1 MLMWCAISTDATNSR
16 QSKVPMLRRLIVI
29 VTAAI
34 LFSNSLTL
42 AESKKPKPPDEFPP
56 SPLEITTPDPLLPRL
71 PKDKQPLTLEERQ
84 KLEPALD
91 ALNQEAAAKLQ
102 AGDQVAAF
110 EIWNRE
116 LRLRRFLGSLAEV
129 QALSR
134 VSAIAWNQNNSPEVQ
149 YITHRL
155 QAIQKQ
161 AQSQKTTAEID
172 LELWRS
178 LGQAYQNV
186 RSPKLAVEAYNQ
198 VLLVVRQQKNP
209 TAVVEILKT
218 IGELH
223 LSWFDYRKAAPIYE
237 ELLGL
242 ATSQGERLNEVTYL
256 QRLADIYEQT
266 NQLQQSLNVLNKL
279 AEIYLNENNLT
290 EIPELKL
297 AIASD
302 YESLA
307 KKDPNLLLEAFKN
320 YQEAYTT
327 AWQLQ
332 EYVRAGE
339 ALQKLIALYR
349 SQGQTDE
356 ALQASEILVQIQ
368 AQAVNFYGMM
378 QAYDQ
383 IGQLYLERKQ
393 FPQALTAFQKGLE
406 LAQQLKH
413 EEAYFTGQ
421 IEKVSKANL

>member
-1 MLMWCAISTDATNSR
+1 
-16 QSKVPMLRRLIVI
+16 MLRRLILI

-42 AESKKPKPPDEFPP
+42 AQTKKPKPPDQFPP

-71 PKDKQPLTLEERQ
+71 PKDKQPLTLQEQQ
-84 KLEPALD
+84 KLEPALN

-102 AGDQVAAF
+102 AGDQIAAF

-116 LRLRRFLGSLAEV
+116 LRLRRFFGPLAEV

-134 VSAIAWNQNNSPEVQ
+134 VGAIAWKQNYGEEVK
-149 YITHRL
+149 YITQRL

-161 AQSQKTTAEID
+161 TQSQKKTAQVD

-178 LGQAYQNV
+178 LAQAYQNV
-186 RSPKLAVEAYNQ
+186 RSLKLAVEAYDQ
-198 VLLVVRQQKNP
+198 VLLVVRQQKD
-209 TAVVEILKT
+209 AIALVETLKT

-223 LSWFDYRKAAPIYE
+223 LTWFDYTKATPVYE
-237 ELLGL
+237 ELLSL
-242 ATSQGERLNEVTYL
+242 ATSQGERVNEVTYL
-256 QRLADIYEQT
+256 QRLAYIYEQT
-266 NQLQQSLNVLNKL
+266 KQPQQSLNVLNRL
-279 AEIYLNENNLT
+279 VEIYVSQNNLT
-290 EIPELKL
+290 QIPELKL

-307 KKDPNLLLEAFKN
+307 KEDPNLLLEAFNN
-320 YQEAYTT
+320 YQEAYIT
-327 AWQLQ
+327 AWQLL
-332 EYVRAGE
+332 EYFRAGE

-349 SQGQTDE
+349 SQGQIDE
-356 ALQASEILVQIQ
+356 ALQTSQILVQTQTQ
-368 AQAVNFYGMM
+368 AANFYGMM

-383 IGQLYLERKQ
+383 IGQLYLERKD
-393 FPQALTAFQKGLE
+393 FPQALIAFKKGLE

-421 IEKVSKANL
+421 IQKVSKAKL

>member
-1 MLMWCAISTDATNSR
+1 MLH
-16 QSKVPMLRRLIVI
+16 RLIVI
-29 VTAAI
+29 VTATI
-34 LFSNSLTL
+34 FLSNSLTL
-42 AESKKPKPPDEFPP
+42 AQSQKPKPPDKFPP
-56 SPLEITTPDPLLPRL
+56 NPLEFTTPDSLLPRS
-71 PKDKQPLTLEERQ
+71 PKDKKPLTPEERQ

-91 ALNQEAAAKLQ
+91 KLNQQAAAKLQ

-116 LRLRRFLGSLAEV
+116 LRLRRFLGFLAEV

-134 VSAIAWNQNNSPEVQ
+134 VGAIAWNQNDRQEVL
-149 YITHRL
+149 YITERL

-161 AQSQKTTAEID
+161 TQKEEKSTTID

-178 LGQAYQNV
+178 LGQAYQNL
-186 RSPKLAVEAYNQ
+186 RSPKQAVQAYNQ
-198 VLLVVRQQKNP
+198 VLLAVRQQKDT
-209 TAVVEILKT
+209 TAIVETLKT

-223 LSWFDYRKAAPIYE
+223 LSWFDYRQAAPIYE
-237 ELLGL
+237 ELLSL
-242 ATSQGERLNEVTYL
+242 ATSQGESVNELAYL
-256 QRLADIYEQT
+256 QQLAEIYAQTEQP
-266 NQLQQSLNVLNKL
+266 QQSLNVLNKL
-279 AEIYLNENNLT
+279 VEIYINENNLLK
-290 EIPELKL
+290 IPELKL

-307 KKDPNLLLEAFKN
+307 KTDPNLLVEAFKN

-349 SQGQTDE
+349 SQGQIDE
-356 ALQASEILVQIQ
+356 ALEASQILVDTQTQ
-368 AQAVNFYGMM
+368 AANFYTVM

-383 IGQLYLERKQ
+383 IGQLYLERKEY
-393 FPQALTAFQKGLE
+393 PQALTAFQKGLE

-413 EEAYFTGQ
+413 QEAYFTEQ
-421 IEKVSKANL
+421 IKKLPKANF

>member
-1 MLMWCAISTDATNSR
+1 MF
-16 QSKVPMLRRLIVI
+16 RRLIMI

-34 LFSNSLTL
+34 LFSSSLTL
-42 AESKKPKPPDEFPP
+42 AQTKNPKAPDKFPP
-56 SPLEITTPDPLLPRL
+56 NPLEITTPDPLLPRL
-71 PKDKQPLTLEERQ
+71 PKDKQPLTLQEQQ
-84 KLEPALD
+84 KLEPVLD

-134 VSAIAWNQNNSPEVQ
+134 VGAIAWKQNDAQEVQ
-149 YITHRL
+149 YITQRL

-161 AQSQKTTAEID
+161 AQSQKTTAPID

-186 RSPKLAVEAYNQ
+186 RSPKLAAEAYDQ
-198 VLLVVRQQKNP
+198 VLLVVRQQKDT
-209 TAVVEILKT
+209 TALIQTLKT
-218 IGELH
+218 IGEVH
-223 LSWFDYRKAAPIYE
+223 LSWFDYPKAAPIYE
-237 ELLGL
+237 ELLSL
-242 ATSQGERLNEVTYL
+242 ASSQGERVNQVTYL
-256 QRLADIYEQT
+256 RQLAEIYDRTSQP
-266 NQLQQSLNVLNKL
+266 QQSLNVLNKL
-279 AEIYLNENNLT
+279 VEIYVSENNLT

-307 KKDPNLLLEAFKN
+307 KKDPNLLLEAFNN

-327 AWQLQ
+327 AWQLK
-332 EYVRAGE
+332 EFVRAGE

-349 SQGQTDE
+349 AQGQTDE
-356 ALQASEILVQIQ
+356 ALQASQILVETETQ
-368 AQAVNFYGMM
+368 AANFYGLM

-383 IGQLYLERKQ
+383 IGQLYVERKE
-393 FPQALTAFQKGLE
+393 FPQALIAFQKGLE
-406 LAQQLKH
+406 VAQQLKH
-413 EEAYFTGQ
+413 EEAYFAGQ
-421 IEKVSKANL
+421 IKKVSKANL

>member
-1 MLMWCAISTDATNSR
+1 MFR
-16 QSKVPMLRRLIVI
+16 PLIMI

-34 LFSNSLTL
+34 LFSSSLTL
-42 AESKKPKPPDEFPP
+42 AQTKNPKVPDKFPP
-56 SPLEITTPDPLLPRL
+56 NPLEITTPDPLLPRL
-71 PKDKQPLTLEERQ
+71 PKDKQPLTLQEQQ

-102 AGDQVAAF
+102 AGDQVTAF

-134 VSAIAWNQNNSPEVQ
+134 VGAIAWKQNDAQEVQ
-149 YITHRL
+149 YITQRL

-161 AQSQKTTAEID
+161 AQSQKTTAPID
-172 LELWRS
+172 LQLWRS

-186 RSPKLAVEAYNQ
+186 RSPQLAAEAYDQ
-198 VLLVVRQQKNP
+198 VLLVVRQQKDT
-209 TAVVEILKT
+209 TALIETLKT
-218 IGELH
+218 IGEVH
-223 LSWFDYRKAAPIYE
+223 LSWFDYPKAAPIYE
-237 ELLGL
+237 ELLSL
-242 ATSQGERLNEVTYL
+242 ASSQGERVNEVIYL
-256 QRLADIYEQT
+256 QQLAEIYDRT
-266 NQLQQSLNVLNKL
+266 NQPQQSLNVLNKL
-279 AEIYLNENNLT
+279 VEIYVSENNLT

-307 KKDPNLLLEAFKN
+307 KKDPNLLLEAFNN

-327 AWQLQ
+327 AWQLK

-356 ALQASEILVQIQ
+356 ALQASQILVETETQ
-368 AQAVNFYGMM
+368 AANFYGLM

-383 IGQLYLERKQ
+383 IGQLYLERKE

-406 LAQQLKH
+406 VAQQLKH
-413 EEAYFTGQ
+413 EEAYFAGQ
-421 IEKVSKANL
+421 IKKVSKENF

>member
-1 MLMWCAISTDATNSR
+1 
-16 QSKVPMLRRLIVI
+16 MLRRLIVI

-34 LFSNSLTL
+34 LFSSSLTL

-56 SPLEITTPDPLLPRL
+56 SPLEITTRDPLLPRL
-71 PKDKQPLTLEERQ
+71 PKDKQPLTLEEKQ

-134 VSAIAWNQNNSPEVQ
+134 VSAIAWNQNNSQEVQ
-149 YITHRL
+149 YITLRL

-161 AQSQKTTAEID
+161 AESQKKTAQID

-186 RSPKLAVEAYNQ
+186 RSPKLALEAYDQ
-198 VLLVVRQQKNP
+198 VLLVVRQQKN
-209 TAVVEILKT
+209 TAALIEILKT

-223 LSWFDYRKAAPIYE
+223 LSWFDYRKAAPIYQ

-242 ATSQGERLNEVTYL
+242 ATSQGERVNEVTYL

-266 NQLQQSLNVLNKL
+266 NQPQQSLNVLNRL
-279 AEIYLNENNLT
+279 AEIYVNQNNLT
-290 EIPELKL
+290 EIPQLKL

-332 EYVRAGE
+332 EYVRAGD

-349 SQGQTDE
+349 SQGQTDA
-356 ALQASEILVQIQ
+356 ALQASQILVQIQ
-368 AQAVNFYGMM
+368 AQAANFYGMM

-383 IGQLYLERKQ
+383 IGQLYLERKE

-406 LAQQLKH
+406 LAQQLKYQ
-413 EEAYFTGQ
+413 EAYFTGQ
-421 IEKVSKANL
+421 IEKLSKANL

>member
-1 MLMWCAISTDATNSR
+1 
-16 QSKVPMLRRLIVI
+16 MLRRLIAI
-29 VTAAI
+29 ATVTI
-34 LFSNSLTL
+34 LFSSSLTL
-42 AESKKPKPPDEFPP
+42 AQSKKPKPPDKFPP
-56 SPLEITTPDPLLPRL
+56 NPLEITTPDPLSPRS
-71 PKDKQPLTLEERQ
+71 PQDQQPLTLQERQ

-102 AGDQVAAF
+102 AGEPEAAF
-110 EIWNRE
+110 GIWNRE
-116 LRLRRFLGSLAEV
+116 LRLRRFFGSLAEV

-134 VSAIAWNQNNSPEVQ
+134 VGAIAWNQNNGEEVQ
-149 YITHRL
+149 YITQRL

-161 AQSQKTTAEID
+161 TQSEKKTAPID

-186 RSPKLAVEAYNQ
+186 RSSKPAIEAYNQ
-198 VLLVVRQQKNP
+198 VLLVVREQKDP
-209 TAVVEILKT
+209 IALVETLQT

-223 LSWFDYRKAAPIYE
+223 LSWFDYPKAAPIYE
-237 ELLGL
+237 ELLSL
-242 ATSQGERLNEVTYL
+242 ATSRGDRANEVIYL
-256 QRLADIYEQT
+256 QRLAYIYEQT
-266 NQLQQSLNVLNKL
+266 NQPQQSLNVLNKL
-279 AEIYLNENNLT
+279 VEIYVNENNLT
-290 EIPELKL
+290 KIPQLKL

-332 EYVRAGE
+332 QFVPAGE

-356 ALQASEILVQIQ
+356 ALQASQILVQTQ
-368 AQAVNFYGMM
+368 AQAANFYGMM

-383 IGQLYLERKQ
+383 IGQLYLERKE
-393 FPQALTAFQKGLE
+393 FPQALTAFQKGLK

-421 IEKVSKANL
+421 IEKLSKTNF

>member
-1 MLMWCAISTDATNSR
+1 ML
-16 QSKVPMLRRLIVI
+16 KRLIVI

-34 LFSNSLTL
+34 VFSSSLTL
-42 AESKKPKPPDEFPP
+42 AQTKKRKLPDKFPP
-56 SPLEITTPDPLLPRL
+56 NPLEITTPDPLLPRL
-71 PKDKQPLTLEERQ
+71 PKDKQPLTLQEQQ

-134 VSAIAWNQNNSPEVQ
+134 VGAIAWKQNDGQEVQ
-149 YITHRL
+149 YITQRL

-161 AQSQKTTAEID
+161 AQSKKRTAQVD

-178 LGQAYQNV
+178 LGQAYQNL
-186 RSPKLAVEAYNQ
+186 RSPKLAVEAFDQ
-198 VLLVVRQQKNP
+198 VLLVVREQKNT
-209 TAVVEILKT
+209 TAVVENLKT

-223 LSWFDYRKAAPIYE
+223 LSWFDYPKAAPVYE

-242 ATSQGERLNEVTYL
+242 ATSQNERVNEVTYL
-256 QRLADIYEQT
+256 QRLAYIYEQT
-266 NQLQQSLNVLNKL
+266 RQPQQSLNVLNRL
-279 AEIYLNENNLT
+279 VEIYVNENNLI

-297 AIASD
+297 AIASN

-307 KKDPNLLLEAFKN
+307 KENPNLLLEAFNN

-327 AWQLQ
+327 AWQLK
-332 EYVRAGE
+332 EYTRAGE
-339 ALQKLIALYR
+339 ALQKLIAVYR

-356 ALQASEILVQIQ
+356 ALQASQILVETESQ
-368 AQAVNFYGMM
+368 AANFYGMM

-383 IGQLYLERKQ
+383 IGQLYLERKE
-393 FPQALTAFQKGLE
+393 FPQALTAFKKGLE

>member
-1 MLMWCAISTDATNSR
+1 
-16 QSKVPMLRRLIVI
+16 MLRRLILI

-34 LFSNSLTL
+34 LFSSSLTL
-42 AESKKPKPPDEFPP
+42 AETKKPKPLDKFPP
-56 SPLEITTPDPLLPRL
+56 NPLEITTPDPLLPRS
-71 PKDKQPLTLEERQ
+71 PKDKQPLTLQEQQ
-84 KLEPALD
+84 KLKPALD

-134 VSAIAWNQNNSPEVQ
+134 VGAIAWKQNDGQEVK
-149 YITHRL
+149 YITQRL
-155 QAIQKQ
+155 QEIQKQ
-161 AQSQKTTAEID
+161 AQSQKTTAQID

-186 RSPKLAVEAYNQ
+186 RSPKLAVEAYDQ
-198 VLLVVRQQKNP
+198 ILLVVREQKNT
-209 TAVVEILKT
+209 TAVVETLKT

-223 LSWFDYRKAAPIYE
+223 LSWFDYVKAAPIYE
-237 ELLGL
+237 ELLSL
-242 ATSQGERLNEVTYL
+242 ATSLGERVNEVTYL
-256 QRLADIYEQT
+256 QRLAEIYDQT
-266 NQLQQSLNVLNKL
+266 NQPQQSLNVLNKL
-279 AEIYLNENNLT
+279 AEIYVSENNLT

-297 AIASD
+297 AIASN

-307 KKDPNLLLEAFKN
+307 KKDPNLLLEAFNN
-320 YQEAYTT
+320 YQEVYTT
-327 AWQLQ
+327 AWQLK

-349 SQGQTDE
+349 SQGQTEE
-356 ALQASEILVQIQ
+356 ALQASEILVDTETQ
-368 AQAVNFYGMM
+368 AANFYGLM

-383 IGQLYLERKQ
+383 IGQLYLERKE

-406 LAQQLKH
+406 IAQQLKH

-421 IEKVSKANL
+421 IKKVSKANL

>member
-1 MLMWCAISTDATNSR
+1 
-16 QSKVPMLRRLIVI
+16 MLRRLIAI
-29 VTAAI
+29 ATATI
-34 LFSNSLTL
+34 LFSSSLTL
-42 AESKKPKPPDEFPP
+42 AQSKKPKPPDKFPP
-56 SPLEITTPDPLLPRL
+56 NPLEITTPDPLSPRS
-71 PKDKQPLTLEERQ
+71 PKQKEPLTPQERE

-102 AGDQVAAF
+102 AGEPIAAF

-129 QALSR
+129 EALSR
-134 VSAIAWNQNNSPEVQ
+134 VGAIAWKQNDGEEVQ
-149 YITHRL
+149 YITQRL
-155 QAIQKQ
+155 QTIQKQ
-161 AQSQKTTAEID
+161 AQSQKKSAQID

-186 RSPKLAVEAYNQ
+186 RSPKLAIEAYGQ
-198 VLLVVRQQKNP
+198 VLLVVRQQKDP
-209 TAVVEILKT
+209 IALVETLKT
-218 IGELH
+218 MGELH
-223 LSWFDYRKAAPIYE
+223 LSWFDYSKAAPIYE
-237 ELLGL
+237 ELLSL
-242 ATSQGERLNEVTYL
+242 ATSLGEGVKEVTYL

-266 NQLQQSLNVLNKL
+266 NQPQQSLNVLNKL
-279 AEIYLNENNLT
+279 AEIYVNENNFT

-307 KKDPNLLLEAFKN
+307 KKDPNFLLEAFKN

-327 AWQLQ
+327 AWELK
-332 EYVRAGE
+332 EYVRAGD

-356 ALQASEILVQIQ
+356 ALQTSQILVDAQ
-368 AQAVNFYGMM
+368 AQAANFYGMM
-378 QAYDQ
+378 KAYDQ
-383 IGQLYLERKQ
+383 IGQLYVERKEY
-393 FPQALTAFQKGLE
+393 PQAVTAFQKGLE
-406 LAQQLKH
+406 LAQQLKL

-421 IEKVSKANL
+421 IQKLSKANF

>member
-1 MLMWCAISTDATNSR
+1 
-16 QSKVPMLRRLIVI
+16 MLRRLIVI

-34 LFSNSLTL
+34 LFSSSLTL
-42 AESKKPKPPDEFPP
+42 AESKKPKPPDKFPP
-56 SPLEITTPDPLLPRL
+56 SPLEITTLDPLSPRS

-102 AGDQVAAF
+102 AGEPEVAF

-116 LRLRRFLGSLAEV
+116 LRLRRFFGSIAEV

-134 VSAIAWNQNNSPEVQ
+134 VGAIAWNQNESLEVQ
-149 YITHRL
+149 YITQRL

-161 AQSQKTTAEID
+161 AQSQKTTAQID

-178 LGQAYQNV
+178 LGEAYQNV
-186 RSPKLAVEAYNQ
+186 RSSKLALEAYDQ
-198 VLLVVRQQKNP
+198 VLLVVRQQKDS

-223 LSWFDYRKAAPIYE
+223 LSWFDYPKAAPIYE
-237 ELLGL
+237 ELLSL
-242 ATSQGERLNEVTYL
+242 ATSLGEGANQVTYL
-256 QRLADIYEQT
+256 QRLAYIYEQT
-266 NQLQQSLNVLNKL
+266 NQPQQSLNVLNKL
-279 AEIYLNENNLT
+279 AEIYVNGNNLT

-307 KKDPNLLLEAFKN
+307 KKDRNLLPAAFKN

-339 ALQKLIALYR
+339 ALQKLITLYR
-349 SQGQTDE
+349 SQGQIDE
-356 ALQASEILVQIQ
+356 ALQSSQILVQTQ
-368 AQAVNFYGMM
+368 AQAGNFYGMM

-383 IGQLYLERKQ
+383 IGQLYVERKEYHN
-393 FPQALTAFQKGLE
+393 ALTAFQQGLK

-421 IEKVSKANL
+421 IQKLSKAN

>member
-1 MLMWCAISTDATNSR
+1 
-16 QSKVPMLRRLIVI
+16 MLRHLIVI

-34 LFSNSLTL
+34 LFSSSLTL
-42 AESKKPKPPDEFPP
+42 AESKKPKPPDKFPP
-56 SPLEITTPDPLLPRL
+56 SPLEITTPDPLSPRS
-71 PKDKQPLTLEERQ
+71 PKDKQPLTLEEQQ

-102 AGDQVAAF
+102 ASEPEAAF

-134 VSAIAWNQNNSPEVQ
+134 VGAIAWNQNDSQEVK
-149 YITHRL
+149 YITERL

-161 AQSQKTTAEID
+161 TQSKKTTAPID
-172 LELWRS
+172 LKLWRS
-178 LGQAYQNV
+178 LGEAYQNV
-186 RSPKLAVEAYNQ
+186 RSSKLALEAYNQ
-198 VLLVVRQQKNP
+198 VLLVVRQQQDP

-223 LSWFDYRKAAPIYE
+223 LSWFDYRKAVPVYE
-237 ELLGL
+237 ELLSL
-242 ATSQGERLNEVTYL
+242 ATSLGQGVNQVTYL
-256 QRLADIYEQT
+256 QRLAYIYEQT
-266 NQLQQSLNVLNKL
+266 NQPQQSLNVLNKL
-279 AEIYLNENNLT
+279 AEIYVNENNLT

-307 KKDPNLLLEAFKN
+307 KKDRNLLPEAFKN
-320 YQEAYTT
+320 YQESYTT

-349 SQGQTDE
+349 SQGQVDE
-356 ALQASEILVQIQ
+356 ALQSSQILVQTQ
-368 AQAVNFYGMM
+368 AQAANFYGMM

-383 IGQLYLERKQ
+383 IGQLYVERKE

-421 IEKVSKANL
+421 IQKVSKANF

>member
-1 MLMWCAISTDATNSR
+1 
-16 QSKVPMLRRLIVI
+16 MLRRLIAI
-29 VTAAI
+29 ATATI
-34 LFSNSLTL
+34 LFSSSLTL
-42 AESKKPKPPDEFPP
+42 AQSKKPKPPDKFPP
-56 SPLEITTPDPLLPRL
+56 NPLEITTPDPLSPRS
-71 PKDKQPLTLEERQ
+71 PKDKQPLTLQERQ
-84 KLEPALD
+84 ELEPALD

-102 AGDQVAAF
+102 AGEPETAF

-116 LRLRRFLGSLAEV
+116 LRLRRFFGSLAEV

-134 VSAIAWNQNNSPEVQ
+134 VGAIAWNQNNGEEVQ
-149 YITHRL
+149 YITQRL
-155 QAIQKQ
+155 QTIQKQ
-161 AQSQKTTAEID
+161 TQSQKKIAPID

-186 RSPKLAVEAYNQ
+186 RSSKLAIEAYNQ
-198 VLLVVRQQKNP
+198 VLLVVREQKDP
-209 TAVVEILKT
+209 TAVVETLNT
-218 IGELH
+218 IGQLH
-223 LSWFDYRKAAPIYE
+223 LSWFDYPKAAPIYE
-237 ELLGL
+237 ELLSL
-242 ATSQGERLNEVTYL
+242 ATSLGERGNEVIYL
-256 QRLADIYEQT
+256 QLLAYIYEQT
-266 NQLQQSLNVLNKL
+266 NQPQQSLNVLNKL
-279 AEIYLNENNLT
+279 AEIYVNENDLT
-290 EIPELKL
+290 KIPELKL

-339 ALQKLIALYR
+339 ALQKLITLYR
-349 SQGQTDE
+349 SQRQTDE
-356 ALQASEILVQIQ
+356 ALQASQILVQIQ
-368 AQAVNFYGMM
+368 AQAANFYGMM

-383 IGQLYLERKQ
+383 IGQLYVERKE
-393 FPQALTAFQKGLE
+393 FPQALTAFQKGLK

-421 IEKVSKANL
+421 IEKLSKTNF

>member
-1 MLMWCAISTDATNSR
+1 
-16 QSKVPMLRRLIVI
+16 MLRHLIAI
-29 VTAAI
+29 ATATI

-42 AESKKPKPPDEFPP
+42 AKSKPPKPPDQFPP
-56 SPLEITTPDPLLPRL
+56 SPLEITTPDPLSPRS
-71 PKDKQPLTLEERQ
+71 PKDKQPLTPQERQ

-102 AGDQVAAF
+102 AGEQIAAF

-134 VSAIAWNQNNSPEVQ
+134 VGAIAWKLNDGQEVQ
-149 YITHRL
+149 YITERL
-155 QAIQKQ
+155 QTIQKQ
-161 AQSQKTTAEID
+161 AQSQQKTAPID

-178 LGQAYQNV
+178 LGEAYKNV
-186 RSPKLAVEAYNQ
+186 RSSKLAIEAYNQ
-198 VLLVVRQQKNP
+198 VLLLVRQQKDQV
-209 TAVVEILKT
+209 AVLETLKT
-218 IGELH
+218 LGELH

-237 ELLGL
+237 ELLSF
-242 ATSQGERLNEVTYL
+242 ATSLGDRVNEVTYL
-256 QRLADIYEQT
+256 QQLAYIYEQT
-266 NQLQQSLNVLNKL
+266 SQPQQSLNVLNKL
-279 AEIYLNENNLT
+279 AEIYVNENKLT

-307 KKDPNLLLEAFKN
+307 KKDPNLLLEAFNN

-327 AWQLQ
+327 AWQLK
-332 EYVRAGE
+332 EYVRAGD

-349 SQGQTDE
+349 SQGQTEE

-368 AQAVNFYGMM
+368 AQAANFYGMM

-383 IGQLYLERKQ
+383 IGQLYLERKE
-393 FPQALTAFQKGLE
+393 FPQALTAFQQGLK

-413 EEAYFTGQ
+413 QEAYFTGQ
-421 IEKVSKANL
+421 IAKLSKAN

>member
-1 MLMWCAISTDATNSR
+1 ML
-16 QSKVPMLRRLIVI
+16 KRLIVI

-34 LFSNSLTL
+34 LFTSSLTL
-42 AESKKPKPPDEFPP
+42 AESKKPKVPDKFPP

-71 PKDKQPLTLEERQ
+71 PKDKQPLTLQEQ
-84 KLEPALD
+84 QNLEPALD
-91 ALNQEAAAKLQ
+91 ALSQEAAAKLQ
-102 AGDQVAAF
+102 AGEPVAAF

-134 VSAIAWNQNNSPEVQ
+134 VGAIAWKQNNKEEVQ
-149 YITHRL
+149 YILQRL
-155 QAIQKQ
+155 QAIEKQ
-161 AQSQKTTAEID
+161 AESQKKTAQVD

-178 LGQAYQNV
+178 LAQAYQNV
-186 RSPKLAVEAYNQ
+186 RSIKLAVEAYDQ
-198 VLLVVRQQKNP
+198 VLLVVRQQKDT
-209 TAVVEILKT
+209 TALIEMLKT

-223 LSWFDYRKAAPIYE
+223 LSWFDYPKAAPVYE
-237 ELLGL
+237 ELLSF
-242 ATSQGERLNEVTYL
+242 ATSQGERVNEITYL
-256 QRLADIYEQT
+256 QRLAYIYEQT
-266 NQLQQSLNVLNKL
+266 QQPQQSLNVLNKL
-279 AEIYLNENNLT
+279 LEIYVIENNLT
-290 EIPELKL
+290 KIPELKL

-327 AWQLQ
+327 AWQLK
-332 EYVRAGE
+332 EYVPAGD

-349 SQGQTDE
+349 SQGQIDE
-356 ALQASEILVQIQ
+356 ALQASQILVQTE
-368 AQAVNFYGMM
+368 AQAANFYGMM

-383 IGQLYLERKQ
+383 IGQLYIERKD
-393 FPQALTAFQKGLE
+393 FPQALTAFKQGLE

>member
-1 MLMWCAISTDATNSR
+1 MF
-16 QSKVPMLRRLIVI
+16 RRLIVI

-42 AESKKPKPPDEFPP
+42 AQSKKPKPPDKFPP

-71 PKDKQPLTLEERQ
+71 PNDKQPLTLQERQ

-102 AGDQVAAF
+102 ADEQIAAF

-134 VSAIAWNQNNSPEVQ
+134 VGAIAWNQNDSLEVQ
-149 YITHRL
+149 YITQRL

-161 AQSQKTTAEID
+161 MQSQKTTAQID

-186 RSPKLAVEAYNQ
+186 RSPKLALEAYDQ
-198 VLLVVRQQKNP
+198 VLLVVREQKNP
-209 TAVVEILKT
+209 TALVETLKT

-223 LSWFDYRKAAPIYE
+223 LSWFDYPQAAPIYE
-237 ELLGL
+237 ELLIL
-242 ATSQGERLNEVTYL
+242 ATSQSDRVNQITYL
-256 QRLADIYEQT
+256 RRLAYIYEQS
-266 NQLQQSLNVLNKL
+266 QQPQQSLNVLNKL
-279 AEIYLNENNLT
+279 AEIYINENNLT

-302 YESLA
+302 YQSLA
-307 KKDPNLLLEAFKN
+307 KEDPNLLLEAFNN

-356 ALQASEILVQIQ
+356 ALQTSQILVQTQ
-368 AQAVNFYGMM
+368 AQAANFYGMM

-383 IGQLYLERKQ
+383 IGQLYLERKE

-413 EEAYFTGQ
+413 QEAYFTEQ
-421 IEKVSKANL
+421 IKKL

>member
-1 MLMWCAISTDATNSR
+1 
-16 QSKVPMLRRLIVI
+16 MLRRLIVI
-29 VTAAI
+29 VTATI
-34 LFSNSLTL
+34 LFSSSLAL
-42 AESKKPKPPDEFPP
+42 AQSQKPKPPDKFPP
-56 SPLEITTPDPLLPRL
+56 SPLEITTPDPLLPRS
-71 PKDKQPLTLEERQ
+71 PKDKQPLTLQERQ

-91 ALNQEAAAKLQ
+91 GLNQEAAAKLQ
-102 AGDQVAAF
+102 AGDKVGAF

-116 LRLRRFLGSLAEV
+116 LRLRRFFGSLAEV

-134 VSAIAWNQNNSPEVQ
+134 VGAIAWNQNDGQEVQ
-149 YITHRL
+149 YITQRL

-161 AQSQKTTAEID
+161 AQSQKTTAPID
-172 LELWRS
+172 LELWRA

-186 RSPKLAVEAYNQ
+186 RSPKLALEAYDQ
-198 VLLVVRQQKNP
+198 VLLVIRQQQDT
-209 TAVVEILKT
+209 TAVVETLKI

-223 LSWFDYRKAAPIYE
+223 LSWFDYPKAAPIYE
-237 ELLGL
+237 ELLSL
-242 ATSQGERLNEVTYL
+242 ATAQGERVNEVTYL
-256 QRLADIYEQT
+256 QRLAYIYEQS
-266 NQLQQSLNVLNKL
+266 QQPQQSLNIRNKL
-279 AEIYLNENNLT
+279 VEIYINENKLT

-302 YESLA
+302 YELLA
-307 KKDPNLLLEAFKN
+307 KKDPNLLLEAFNN

-332 EYVRAGE
+332 EYARAGE

-356 ALQASEILVQIQ
+356 ALQASQILVQTQTQ
-368 AQAVNFYGMM
+368 AANFYGMM

-383 IGQLYLERKQ
+383 IGQLYLERKE

-421 IEKVSKANL
+421 IEKLSKANF

>member
-1 MLMWCAISTDATNSR
+1 ML
-16 QSKVPMLRRLIVI
+16 KRLIVI
-29 VTAAI
+29 VTAAT
-34 LFSNSLTL
+34 LFSSSLTL
-42 AESKKPKPPDEFPP
+42 AETKKPKPPDKFPP
-56 SPLEITTPDPLLPRL
+56 SPLEITTPDPLVPRL
-71 PKDKQPLTLEERQ
+71 PKDKQPLTLEEQQ

-116 LRLRRFLGSLAEV
+116 LRLRRFLSSSLEV

-134 VSAIAWNQNNSPEVQ
+134 VGAIAWKQNDSQEVQ
-149 YITHRL
+149 YITQRL

-161 AQSQKTTAEID
+161 VQSQKKTAQID

-186 RSPKLAVEAYNQ
+186 RSPQLALGAYDQ
-198 VLLVVRQQKNP
+198 VLLVVRQQKNT
-209 TAVVEILKT
+209 TALVEILKT
-218 IGELH
+218 VGELN

-237 ELLGL
+237 ELLSL
-242 ATSQGERLNEVTYL
+242 ATSVGDRVNELTYL
-256 QRLADIYEQT
+256 QRLAEIYEQT
-266 NQLQQSLNVLNKL
+266 NQPQQSLNVLNKL
-279 AEIYLNENNLT
+279 AEIYVNENNLT

-356 ALQASEILVQIQ
+356 ALQASQILVQTE
-368 AQAVNFYGMM
+368 AEAANFYGLM

-383 IGQLYLERKQ
+383 IGQLYLERKE
-393 FPQALTAFQKGLE
+393 FPQAVTAFQKGLE
-406 LAQQLKH
+406 LAHQLKH
-413 EEAYFTGQ
+413 QEAYFTGQ

>member
-1 MLMWCAISTDATNSR
+1 
-16 QSKVPMLRRLIVI
+16 MLRRLILI

-34 LFSNSLTL
+34 LFSSSLTW
-42 AESKKPKPPDEFPP
+42 AQTKKPKPLDKFPP

-71 PKDKQPLTLEERQ
+71 PKDKQPLTLQEQQ

-134 VSAIAWNQNNSPEVQ
+134 VGAIAWKQNDGQEVQ
-149 YITHRL
+149 YITQRL

-161 AQSQKTTAEID
+161 AQSQKTTAPID

-198 VLLVVRQQKNP
+198 VLLVVREQKNT
-209 TAVVEILKT
+209 TAVVETLKT

-223 LSWFDYRKAAPIYE
+223 LSWFDYPKAAPIYE
-237 ELLGL
+237 ELLSL
-242 ATSQGERLNEVTYL
+242 ATSLGVGVNEVTYL
-256 QRLADIYEQT
+256 QQLAEIYDQT
-266 NQLQQSLNVLNKL
+266 NQPQQSLNVLNKL
-279 AEIYLNENNLT
+279 VEIYVSENNLT

-297 AIASD
+297 AIASN

-307 KKDPNLLLEAFKN
+307 KEDPNLLLEAFKN

-327 AWQLQ
+327 AWQLK

-339 ALQKLIALYR
+339 ALQKLIALYC
-349 SQGQTDE
+349 SQGQTGE
-356 ALQASEILVQIQ
+356 ALQASEILVETQTQ
-368 AQAVNFYGMM
+368 AANFYGLM

-383 IGQLYLERKQ
+383 IGQLYLERKD

-406 LAQQLKH
+406 IAQQLKH

>member
-1 MLMWCAISTDATNSR
+1 ML
-16 QSKVPMLRRLIVI
+16 KRLIVI
-29 VTAAI
+29 VTAAT
-34 LFSNSLTL
+34 LFSSSLTL
-42 AESKKPKPPDEFPP
+42 ADSKKPKVPDKFPP

-71 PKDKQPLTLEERQ
+71 PKDKQPLTLEEQQ

-116 LRLRRFLGSLAEV
+116 LRLRRFLGSSLEV

-134 VSAIAWNQNNSPEVQ
+134 VGAIAWKQNDSQEVQ
-149 YITHRL
+149 YITQRL

-161 AQSQKTTAEID
+161 VQSQKKTAQID

-186 RSPKLAVEAYNQ
+186 RSPKLALEAYDQ
-198 VLLVVRQQKNP
+198 VLLVVRQQKNT
-209 TAVVEILKT
+209 TALVEILKT
-218 IGELH
+218 VGEVN

-242 ATSQGERLNEVTYL
+242 ATSVGDHVNKLTYL
-256 QRLADIYEQT
+256 QRLAEIYEQT
-266 NQLQQSLNVLNKL
+266 NQPQQSLNVLNKL
-279 AEIYLNENNLT
+279 AEIYVNENNLT

-307 KKDPNLLLEAFKN
+307 KKDPNLLLKAFKN

-356 ALQASEILVQIQ
+356 ALQASQILVQTETQ
-368 AQAVNFYGMM
+368 AANFYGLM

-383 IGQLYLERKQ
+383 IGQLYLERKE

-413 EEAYFTGQ
+413 QEAYFTGQ
-421 IEKVSKANL
+421 IEKISKANL

>member
-1 MLMWCAISTDATNSR
+1 
-16 QSKVPMLRRLIVI
+16 MLRRLIVI

-34 LFSNSLTL
+34 LFSSSLTL
-42 AESKKPKPPDEFPP
+42 AQTNKPKPTDKFPP

-71 PKDKQPLTLEERQ
+71 PKDKQSLTLQEQQ

-134 VSAIAWNQNNSPEVQ
+134 VGAIAWRQNDGQEVQ
-149 YITHRL
+149 YITQRL

-161 AQSQKTTAEID
+161 AQSQKTTAQID

-198 VLLVVRQQKNP
+198 VLLVVREQKNT
-209 TAVVEILKT
+209 TAVLENLRT

-223 LSWFDYRKAAPIYE
+223 LSWFDYPKAAPIYE
-237 ELLGL
+237 ELLSL
-242 ATSQGERLNEVTYL
+242 ATSQGDRVNEVTYL
-256 QRLADIYEQT
+256 KRLAYIYEQT
-266 NQLQQSLNVLNKL
+266 KQPQQSLNVLNKL
-279 AEIYLNENNLT
+279 SEIYVNENNLT

-297 AIASD
+297 AIASN

-307 KKDPNLLLEAFKN
+307 KEDPNLLLEAFNN

-327 AWQLQ
+327 AWQLK

-339 ALQKLIALYR
+339 ALQKLIGLYR

-356 ALQASEILVQIQ
+356 ALQASQILVETETQ
-368 AQAVNFYGMM
+368 AANFYGLM

-383 IGQLYLERKQ
+383 IGQLYVERKE

-406 LAQQLKH
+406 IAQQLKH
-413 EEAYFTGQ
+413 EVAYFTGQ

>member
-1 MLMWCAISTDATNSR
+1 ML
-16 QSKVPMLRRLIVI
+16 KRLIVI
-29 VTAAI
+29 VATTI
-34 LFSNSLTL
+34 VFSSSLTL
-42 AESKKPKPPDEFPP
+42 AESQKPKPPDKFPP
-56 SPLEITTPDPLLPRL
+56 NPLEITTPDPLSPRS
-71 PKDKQPLTLEERQ
+71 PKDKEPLTPQEQQ
-84 KLEPALD
+84 KLEAALD

-102 AGDQVAAF
+102 AGEPEAAF

-116 LRLRRFLGSLAEV
+116 LRLRRFLSSLAQV

-134 VSAIAWNQNNSPEVQ
+134 VGAIAWNQNNGQEVQ
-149 YITHRL
+149 YITQRL

-161 AQSQKTTAEID
+161 VQSKKKTDPID

-186 RSPKLAVEAYNQ
+186 RSSKLAIEAYNQ
-198 VLLVVRQQKNP
+198 VLLVVRQQKDP
-209 TAVVEILKT
+209 IALVETLKT
-218 IGELH
+218 IGEVH

-237 ELLGL
+237 ELLSL
-242 ATSQGERLNEVTYL
+242 ATSLGERANEVTYL
-256 QRLADIYEQT
+256 QRLAYIYEQT
-266 NQLQQSLNVLNKL
+266 NQPQQSLNVLNKL
-279 AEIYLNENNLT
+279 AEIYVNENNLSK
-290 EIPELKL
+290 IPELKL

-302 YESLA
+302 YEFLA
-307 KKDPNLLLEAFKN
+307 KKDHNLLLEAFKN

-332 EYVRAGE
+332 QYVRAAE

-356 ALQASEILVQIQ
+356 ALQASQILLQTHLQ
-368 AQAVNFYGMM
+368 TANFYGMM

-383 IGQLYLERKQ
+383 IGQLYLERKE
-393 FPQALTAFQKGLE
+393 FPQALTAFQKGLK

-421 IEKVSKANL
+421 IQKLSKAKL

>member
-1 MLMWCAISTDATNSR
+1 
-16 QSKVPMLRRLIVI
+16 MLRRLIAI
-29 VTAAI
+29 ATATI
-34 LFSNSLTL
+34 LFSSSLTL
-42 AESKKPKPPDEFPP
+42 AQSKKPKPPDKFPP
-56 SPLEITTPDPLLPRL
+56 NPLEITTPDPLLPRS
-71 PKDKQPLTLEERQ
+71 PKDQQPLTLQERQ

-102 AGDQVAAF
+102 AGEPEAAF

-116 LRLRRFLGSLAEV
+116 LRLRRFFGSLAEV

-134 VSAIAWNQNNSPEVQ
+134 VGAIAWNQNNGEEVQ
-149 YITHRL
+149 YITQRL

-161 AQSQKTTAEID
+161 TQSEKKTAPID

-186 RSPKLAVEAYNQ
+186 RSSKLAIEAYNQ
-198 VLLVVRQQKNP
+198 VLLVVREQKDP
-209 TAVVEILKT
+209 IALVETLQT

-223 LSWFDYRKAAPIYE
+223 LSWFDYPKAAPIYE
-237 ELLGL
+237 ELLSL
-242 ATSQGERLNEVTYL
+242 ATSRGERVNEITYL
-256 QRLADIYEQT
+256 QRLAYIYEQT
-266 NQLQQSLNVLNKL
+266 SQPQQSLNILNKL
-279 AEIYLNENNLT
+279 AEIYVNEKNLT
-290 EIPELKL
+290 KIPELKL

-327 AWQLQ
+327 AWRLQ
-332 EYVRAGE
+332 QFVPAGE

-356 ALQASEILVQIQ
+356 ALQASQILVQTQ
-368 AQAVNFYGMM
+368 AQAANFYGMM

-383 IGQLYLERKQ
+383 IGQLYLERKE
-393 FPQALTAFQKGLE
+393 FPQALTAFQKGLK

-421 IEKVSKANL
+421 IEKLSKTNF

>member
-1 MLMWCAISTDATNSR
+1 
-16 QSKVPMLRRLIVI
+16 MLRHLIAI
-29 VTAAI
+29 ATATI

-42 AESKKPKPPDEFPP
+42 AKSKPPKPPDQFPP
-56 SPLEITTPDPLLPRL
+56 SPLEITTPDPLSPRS
-71 PKDKQPLTLEERQ
+71 PKDKQPLTLQERQ

-91 ALNQEAAAKLQ
+91 ALNQAAAAKLQ
-102 AGDQVAAF
+102 AGEQVAAF

-134 VSAIAWNQNNSPEVQ
+134 VGAIAWKLNDAQEVQ
-149 YITHRL
+149 YITERL

-161 AQSQKTTAEID
+161 AQSQKKTAPID

-178 LGQAYQNV
+178 LGEAYKNV
-186 RSPKLAVEAYNQ
+186 RSSKLAIEAYNQ
-198 VLLVVRQQKNP
+198 VLLVVRQQQDRA
-209 TAVVEILKT
+209 AVLETLKT
-218 IGELH
+218 LGELH

-237 ELLGL
+237 ELLSL
-242 ATSQGERLNEVTYL
+242 ATSLGDRVNEVTYL
-256 QRLADIYEQT
+256 QQLAYIYEQT
-266 NQLQQSLNVLNKL
+266 SQPQQSLNVLNKL
-279 AEIYLNENNLT
+279 TEIYVNENRLT

-307 KKDPNLLLEAFKN
+307 KKDPNLLLGAFNN

-327 AWQLQ
+327 AWQLK
-332 EYVRAGE
+332 EYVRAGD

-349 SQGQTDE
+349 SQGQTQE

-368 AQAVNFYGMM
+368 AQAANFYGMM

-383 IGQLYLERKQ
+383 IGQLHLERKE
-393 FPQALTAFQKGLE
+393 FPQALTAFQQGLK

-421 IEKVSKANL
+421 IAKLSKQN

>member
-1 MLMWCAISTDATNSR
+1 ML
-16 QSKVPMLRRLIVI
+16 KRLIVI
-29 VTAAI
+29 VTAAT
-34 LFSNSLTL
+34 LFSSSLTL
-42 AESKKPKPPDEFPP
+42 AETKKPKPPDKFPP
-56 SPLEITTPDPLLPRL
+56 SPLEITTLDPLLPRL
-71 PKDKQPLTLEERQ
+71 PKDKQPLTLEEQQ

-116 LRLRRFLGSLAEV
+116 LRLRRFLGSSLEV

-134 VSAIAWNQNNSPEVQ
+134 VGAIAWKQNNSQEVQ
-149 YITHRL
+149 YITQRL

-161 AQSQKTTAEID
+161 TQSQKKTAQID

-186 RSPKLAVEAYNQ
+186 RSPQLALEAYDQ
-198 VLLVVRQQKNP
+198 VLLVVRQQKNT
-209 TAVVEILKT
+209 TALVEILKT
-218 IGELH
+218 IGELN

-237 ELLGL
+237 ELLSL
-242 ATSQGERLNEVTYL
+242 ATSVGERVNELTYL
-256 QRLADIYEQT
+256 QRLAEIYEQT
-266 NQLQQSLNVLNKL
+266 NQPQQSLNVLNKL
-279 AEIYLNENNLT
+279 AEIYVNENNLT

-356 ALQASEILVQIQ
+356 ALQASQILVQTE
-368 AQAVNFYGMM
+368 AEAANFYGLM

-383 IGQLYLERKQ
+383 IGQLYLERKE
-393 FPQALTAFQKGLE
+393 FPQAVTAFQKGLE
-406 LAQQLKH
+406 LAHQLKH
-413 EEAYFTGQ
+413 QEAYFTGQ

>member
-1 MLMWCAISTDATNSR
+1 
-16 QSKVPMLRRLIVI
+16 MLRRLIVI

-34 LFSNSLTL
+34 VFSGSLTL
-42 AESKKPKPPDEFPP
+42 AQTKKPKLPDKFPP
-56 SPLEITTPDPLLPRL
+56 NPLEITTPDPLLPRS
-71 PKDKQPLTLEERQ
+71 PKDKQPLTLQEQQ
-84 KLEPALD
+84 KLQPALD

-134 VSAIAWNQNNSPEVQ
+134 VGAIAWKQNDGQEVQ
-149 YITHRL
+149 YITQRL

-161 AQSQKTTAEID
+161 AQSKKTTAQVD

-178 LGQAYQNV
+178 LGQAYQNL
-186 RSPKLAVEAYNQ
+186 RSPKLAVEAYDQ
-198 VLLVVRQQKNP
+198 VLLVMREQKNT
-209 TAVVEILKT
+209 TAVVENLKT

-223 LSWFDYRKAAPIYE
+223 LSWFDYAKAAPVYE
-237 ELLGL
+237 ELLAL
-242 ATSQGERLNEVTYL
+242 ATSQNERVNEVTYL
-256 QRLADIYEQT
+256 QRLAYIYEQT
-266 NQLQQSLNVLNKL
+266 RQPQQSLNVLNRL
-279 AEIYLNENNLT
+279 VEIYVNENNLI

-297 AIASD
+297 AIASN

-307 KKDPNLLLEAFKN
+307 KENPNLLLEAFNN

-327 AWQLQ
+327 AWQLK

-356 ALQASEILVQIQ
+356 ALQVSQILVETESQ
-368 AQAVNFYGMM
+368 AANFYGMM

-383 IGQLYLERKQ
+383 IGQLYLERKE
-393 FPQALTAFQKGLE
+393 FPQALTAFKKGLE

-421 IEKVSKANL
+421 IEKVSKANF

>member
-1 MLMWCAISTDATNSR
+1 ML
-16 QSKVPMLRRLIVI
+16 KRLIVI

-42 AESKKPKPPDEFPP
+42 AQTKKPKPPDKFPP

-71 PKDKQPLTLEERQ
+71 PKDKQPLTLQEQQ

-102 AGDQVAAF
+102 AGDQIAAF

-116 LRLRRFLGSLAEV
+116 LRLRRFFGPLAEV

-134 VSAIAWNQNNSPEVQ
+134 VGAIAWKQNNGEEVQ
-149 YITHRL
+149 YITQRL

-161 AQSQKTTAEID
+161 AQSQKKTAQVD

-178 LGQAYQNV
+178 LAEAYQNV
-186 RSPKLAVEAYNQ
+186 RSIKLAVEAYDQ
-198 VLLVVRQQKNP
+198 VLLVVRQQKDP
-209 TAVVEILKT
+209 IALVEMLKT

-223 LSWFDYRKAAPIYE
+223 LTWFDYTKAAPVYE
-237 ELLGL
+237 ELLSL
-242 ATSQGERLNEVTYL
+242 ATSQGERVNEVTYL
-256 QRLADIYEQT
+256 QRLAYIYEQT
-266 NQLQQSLNVLNKL
+266 KQPQKSLNVLNRL
-279 AEIYLNENNLT
+279 VEIYVSQNNLT

-307 KKDPNLLLEAFKN
+307 EKDPNLLLEAFNN
-320 YQEAYTT
+320 YQEAYIT
-327 AWQLQ
+327 AWQLLQ
-332 EYVRAGE
+332 YVRAGE

-349 SQGQTDE
+349 SQGQIDE
-356 ALQASEILVQIQ
+356 ALQTSQILVQTQTQ
-368 AQAVNFYGMM
+368 AANFYGAM

-383 IGQLYLERKQ
+383 IGQLHLERKD
-393 FPQALTAFQKGLE
+393 FPQALTAFKKGLE

-413 EEAYFTGQ
+413 QEAYFTGQ
-421 IEKVSKANL
+421 IQKVSKAN

>member
-1 MLMWCAISTDATNSR
+1 
-16 QSKVPMLRRLIVI
+16 MLRRLIAI
-29 VTAAI
+29 IATATI
-34 LFSNSLTL
+34 LFSSSLTL
-42 AESKKPKPPDEFPP
+42 AQSKKPKPPDKFPP
-56 SPLEITTPDPLLPRL
+56 NPLEITTDDPLSPRS
-71 PKDKQPLTLEERQ
+71 PKDQQPLTLQERQ

-102 AGDQVAAF
+102 AGEPEAAF

-116 LRLRRFLGSLAEV
+116 LRLRRFFGSLAEV

-134 VSAIAWNQNNSPEVQ
+134 VGAIAWNQNNGEEVQ
-149 YITHRL
+149 YITQRL

-161 AQSQKTTAEID
+161 TQSEKKTAPID

-186 RSPKLAVEAYNQ
+186 RSSKLAIEAYNQ
-198 VLLVVRQQKNP
+198 VLLVVREQKDP
-209 TAVVEILKT
+209 IALVETLQT

-223 LSWFDYRKAAPIYE
+223 LSWFDYPKAAPIYE
-237 ELLGL
+237 ELLSL
-242 ATSQGERLNEVTYL
+242 ATSLGERVNEITYL
-256 QRLADIYEQT
+256 QRLAYIYEQT
-266 NQLQQSLNVLNKL
+266 SQPQQSLNILNKL
-279 AEIYLNENNLT
+279 AEIYVNENNLT
-290 EIPELKL
+290 KIPQLKL

-307 KKDPNLLLEAFKN
+307 KKNPNLLLEAFKN

-332 EYVRAGE
+332 QFVPAGE

-356 ALQASEILVQIQ
+356 ALQASQILVQTQ
-368 AQAVNFYGMM
+368 AQAANFYGMM

-383 IGQLYLERKQ
+383 IGQLYLERKE
-393 FPQALTAFQKGLE
+393 FPQALTAFQKGLK

-421 IEKVSKANL
+421 IEKLSKTNF

>member
-1 MLMWCAISTDATNSR
+1 
-16 QSKVPMLRRLIVI
+16 MLRRLIVI

-34 LFSNSLTL
+34 LFSSSLTL
-42 AESKKPKPPDEFPP
+42 AQTNKPKPPDKFPP

-71 PKDKQPLTLEERQ
+71 PKDKQSLTLQEQQ

-134 VSAIAWNQNNSPEVQ
+134 VGAIAWRQNDGQELQ
-149 YITHRL
+149 YITQRL

-161 AQSQKTTAEID
+161 AQSQKTTAQID

-186 RSPKLAVEAYNQ
+186 RSPKLALEVYDQ
-198 VLLVVRQQKNP
+198 VLLVVREQKNT
-209 TAVVEILKT
+209 TAVVENLKT

-223 LSWFDYRKAAPIYE
+223 LSWFDYPKAAPIYE
-237 ELLGL
+237 ELLSL
-242 ATSQGERLNEVTYL
+242 ATSQSERVNEVTYL
-256 QRLADIYEQT
+256 KRLAYIYEQT
-266 NQLQQSLNVLNKL
+266 KQPQQSLNVLNKL
-279 AEIYLNENNLT
+279 SEIYVNENNLT

-297 AIASD
+297 AIASN

-307 KKDPNLLLEAFKN
+307 KEDPNLLLEAFNN

-327 AWQLQ
+327 AWQLK

-356 ALQASEILVQIQ
+356 ALQASQILVETETQ
-368 AQAVNFYGMM
+368 AANFYGLM

-383 IGQLYLERKQ
+383 IGQLYLERKE

-406 LAQQLKH
+406 IAQQLKH
-413 EEAYFTGQ
+413 EVAYFTGQ

>member
-1 MLMWCAISTDATNSR
+1 MF
-16 QSKVPMLRRLIVI
+16 RRLIVI

-34 LFSNSLTL
+34 LFSSSLTL
-42 AESKKPKPPDEFPP
+42 AQTKKPKLPDEFPP
-56 SPLEITTPDPLLPRL
+56 NPLEITTPDPLLPRSS
-71 PKDKQPLTLEERQ
+71 KDKQPLTLQEQQ

-129 QALSR
+129 QSLSR
-134 VSAIAWNQNNSPEVQ
+134 VGAIAWKQNDGQEVK
-149 YITHRL
+149 YITERL
-155 QAIQKQ
+155 QAIQKE
-161 AQSQKTTAEID
+161 AQSQKTTAQID

-186 RSPKLAVEAYNQ
+186 RSPKLAVEAYDP
-198 VLLVVRQQKNP
+198 VLLVVRQQKNT
-209 TAVVEILKT
+209 TAVVEMLKT

-223 LSWFDYRKAAPIYE
+223 LSWFDYPKAAPVYE

-242 ATSQGERLNEVTYL
+242 ATSEGERGNEVTYL
-256 QRLADIYEQT
+256 QRLAYIYEETKQP
-266 NQLQQSLNVLNKL
+266 QQSLKVLNKL
-279 AEIYLNENNLT
+279 AEIYVSANNLT

-297 AIASD
+297 AIASN

-307 KKDPNLLLEAFKN
+307 KEDSNLLLEAFKN

-327 AWQLQ
+327 AWQLK

-349 SQGQTDE
+349 SQGQIEE
-356 ALQASEILVQIQ
+356 ALQASQILVQTE
-368 AQAVNFYGMM
+368 AQAANFYGLM

-383 IGQLYLERKQ
+383 IGQLYLERKE

>member
-1 MLMWCAISTDATNSR
+1 
-16 QSKVPMLRRLIVI
+16 MLRRLIVI

-34 LFSNSLTL
+34 VFSSSLTL
-42 AESKKPKPPDEFPP
+42 AQTKKPKLPDKFPP
-56 SPLEITTPDPLLPRL
+56 NPLEITTPDPLLPRL
-71 PKDKQPLTLEERQ
+71 PKDKQPLTLQEQQ
-84 KLEPALD
+84 KLQPALD

-102 AGDQVAAF
+102 AGDPVAAF

-134 VSAIAWNQNNSPEVQ
+134 VGAIAWKQNDGQEVQ
-149 YITHRL
+149 YITQRL

-161 AQSQKTTAEID
+161 AQSKKTTAQVD

-178 LGQAYQNV
+178 LGQAYQNL
-186 RSPKLAVEAYNQ
+186 RSPKLAVEAYDQ
-198 VLLVVRQQKNP
+198 VLLVMREQKNT
-209 TAVVEILKT
+209 TAVVENLKT

-223 LSWFDYRKAAPIYE
+223 LSWFDYPKAAPVYE
-237 ELLGL
+237 ELLAL
-242 ATSQGERLNEVTYL
+242 ATSQNERVNEVTYL
-256 QRLADIYEQT
+256 QRLAYIYEQT
-266 NQLQQSLNVLNKL
+266 RQPQQSLNVLNKL
-279 AEIYLNENNLT
+279 VEIYVNENNLI

-297 AIASD
+297 AIASN

-307 KKDPNLLLEAFKN
+307 KENPNLLLEAFNN

-327 AWQLQ
+327 AWQLK

-356 ALQASEILVQIQ
+356 ALQVSQILVETESQ
-368 AQAVNFYGMM
+368 AANFYGMM

-383 IGQLYLERKQ
+383 MGQLYLERKE
-393 FPQALTAFQKGLE
+393 FPQALTAFKKGLE

-421 IEKVSKANL
+421 IEKVSKANF